1 MSIVHCRN
9 FSFDII
15 DVGGLKCFTFTF
27 YLTLLMSVVLKLSD
41 IWSVSLKMIGLW
53 PPPHNKTVSGKR
65 LEKLRHR
72 FLRWTNGRFEF
83 SSGLKPGSQSHL
95 VWSEVEVSV
104 FYSLPVFQFIPN
116 FFQIYF
122 QFASNSPCFQFL
134 SHVAAISSE
143 MNSCK
148 KNLFLST
155 LKSMWKNC
163 GRGSCPLG

>member
-1 MSIVHCRN
+1 MYWKVPQGIHYRN

-15 DVGGLKCFTFTF
+15 DVSSPGVEGYLKCFNKIFPRCVNSPTHNQISF
-27 YLTLLMSVVLKLSD
+27 LAHVLQFQKNLPD
-41 IWSVSLKMIGLW
+41 KI
-53 PPPHNKTVSGKR
+53 
-65 LEKLRHR
+65 R
-72 FLRWTNGRFEF
+72 FLY
-83 SSGLKPGSQSHL
+83 LKPIFWRSL

-155 LKSMWKNC
+155 LKACEKEAAVHRVRYKFLPFTEMEPYVGGK
-163 GRGSCPLG
+163 